1 MQCDFC
7 ENKATV
13 FLTQLIEGEM
23 KKMCLC
29 EDCAREK
36 GVSDPAGFSLAD
48 VLLGGGQV
56 EEAGKITHASEEEA
70 GGLACPNCGFTF
82 MKFQQVGRLGCS
94 VCYDTFRSEIL
105 KRLRGMHKGAS
116 HVGRVPEGLLEAHER
131 QQRLDKLR
139 ERLDQAIAAE
149 NYEEA
154 AGLRDE
160 IQEIETRAAV
170 ES

>member
-7 ENKATV
+7 ENPATV
-13 FLTQLIEGEM
+13 FLTQLVEGEM
-23 KKMCLC
+23 KKMNLC

-48 VLLGGGQV
+48 VLLGGGPVQ
-56 EEAGKITHASEEEA
+56 EEGATMPATGETGGKV
-70 GGLACPNCGFTF
+70 CPNCGFSF
-82 MKFQQVGRLGCS
+82 AKFQQVGRLGCS
-94 VCYDTFRSEIL
+94 VCYETFRDEIQ
-105 KRLRGMHKGAS
+105 KRLRAMHKGTT
-116 HVGRVPEGLLEAHER
+116 HVGRVPEGLMEAHER
-131 QQRLDKLR
+131 QQRLEQLR
-139 ERLDQAIAAE
+139 ERLEQAIATE

-160 IQEIETRAAV
+160 IQEVETNAPV

>member
-48 VLLGGGQV
+48 VLLGGGEV
-56 EEAGKITHASEEEA
+56 AEAGAIVSAGEEAA
-70 GGLACPNCGFTF
+70 GMVCPTCGFSF
-82 MKFQQVGRLGCS
+82 AKFQQVGRLGCS
-94 VCYDTFRSEIL
+94 VCYDTFRAEIV
-105 KRLRGMHKGAS
+105 KRLRGMHKGTT
-116 HVGRVPEGLLEAHER
+116 HVGRVRSGR
-131 QQRLDKLR
+131 
-139 ERLDQAIAAE
+139 
-149 NYEEA
+149 
-154 AGLRDE
+154 
-160 IQEIETRAAV
+160 T
-170 ES
+170 